1 MIPIRLSVRL
11 QSHSAMTPLF
21 DASRPLDQ
29 APLNLTTGHTLR
41 RQKKTQPTTIA
52 PERYTPGQ
60 RRPTRCAC
68 VRQRALGYNRGD
80 RRASLQLNA

>member
-29 APLNLTTGHTLR
+29 APS
-41 RQKKTQPTTIA
+41 I
-52 PERYTPGQ
+52 
-60 RRPTRCAC
+60 
-68 VRQRALGYNRGD
+68 
-80 RRASLQLNA
+80 